1 MTINNLK
8 TASINNLTIPDTE
21 DTKEL
26 ADMAVEQFARFFWE
40 YWVWMKG
47 LEKKANKD
55 SQ

>member
-8 TASINNLTIPDTE
+8 IPDTE

-40 YWVWMKG
+40 YWVWVKRKEQQ
-47 LEKKANKD
+47 EKKKGK
-55 SQ
+55 